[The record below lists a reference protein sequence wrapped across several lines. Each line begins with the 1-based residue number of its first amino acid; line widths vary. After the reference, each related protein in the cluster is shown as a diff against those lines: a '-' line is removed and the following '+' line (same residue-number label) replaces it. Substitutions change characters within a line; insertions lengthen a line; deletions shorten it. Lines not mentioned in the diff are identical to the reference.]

1 MTNIPAAVSSRL
13 PLYYEY
19 IVHMEEQGSRWV
31 SSNMIA
37 SALDLTP
44 STIRQDIKYLDKIYS
59 SSFGY
64 STQSFRQVLEDAL
77 GISASN
83 NMALVGAGSLGRALA
98 HYKGFPAKGF
108 TIKAIFD
115 KRDDLIDTDINGVK
129 VWQLGR
135 LNEVVKRER
144 ISIGIITTPADAAQ
158 QVANMMVDAKIMGI
172 WNFAPINLRVPP
184 NVMVENVNVMP
195 SLFSLAFKMKV
206 IGNANKK

>member
-1 MTNIPAAVSSRL
+1 MASIPSAVSSRL

-64 STQSFRQVLEDAL
+64 STQSFRLVLEDAL
-77 GISASN
+77 GISAGTN
-83 NMALVGAGSLGRALA
+83 LALVGVGSLGHALTN
-98 HYKGFPAKGF
+98 YRGFESKGFI
-108 TIKAIFD
+108 IKALFD
-115 KRDDLIDTDINGVK
+115 SDPALVDTEVNGVK
-129 VWQLGR
+129 VWPLGR
-135 LNEVVKRER
+135 MNEIVKRER
-144 ISIGIITTPADAAQ
+144 ISIGIIATPADAAQ
-158 QVANMMVDAKIMGI
+158 QVADAMVTAKINGI

-184 NVMVENVNVMP
+184 HVSIENVNLMP
-195 SLFSLAFKMKV
+195 SLFSLAFKIKV
-206 IGNANKK
+206 VSK